1 MMPTRGQHRSGLVR
15 RGPVVSLRLSYPP
28 RPSRH
33 WRSPLFIWALRA
45 AWVSLPL
52 LAGPL
57 SADALG
63 EWSPTPLTVAS
74 IELWVVWA
82 VVLLAVLSP
91 RPIGLTA
98 LRLAAGTAPVLAII
112 ATPSAATGGRAA
124 AGIAA
129 AAVAC
134 ALAMTP
140 QVGHWC
146 ANGPAY
152 GDERRF
158 LLRPPPA
165 LFFGPIPLAALM
177 LVGMPVSGS
186 LLLADG
192 RIVAGL
198 AMLVPGAP
206 LAVVLGR
213 SLHGLAERWAVL
225 VPAGMVLRDT
235 MTLRDAVLFPR
246 KTVASLGPAPHATN
260 PGPDVADLR
269 LGALSGAL
277 TLDLDDPTAVVL
289 AGHTRRD
296 RRHNK
301 TVTVSHLLF
310 SPTRPG
316 DLLTTA
322 SARNLRIHT

>member
-1 MMPTRGQHRSGLVR
+1 MTARSIATSVT
-15 RGPVVSLRLSYPP
+15 
-28 RPSRH
+28 PSEA
-33 WRSPLFIWALRA
+33 PLFIWSLRA
-45 AWVSLPL
+45 VWVSLPL

-57 SADALG
+57 AADALD
-63 EWSPTPLTVAS
+63 EWSSTPRTVAS
-74 IELWVVWA
+74 VELWVVWA

-98 LRLAAGTAPVLAII
+98 LRLGAGAAPVLAII

-129 AAVAC
+129 AAAVW

-146 ANGPAY
+146 VNGPAY

-165 LFFGPIPLAALM
+165 LFFGPIPLAAPT
-177 LVGMPVSGS
+177 LVGMPVGGS

-192 RIVAGL
+192 RIFAGL
-198 AMLVPGAP
+198 AVLLPGVP
-206 LAVVLGR
+206 LAVVLWR

-225 VPAGMVLRDT
+225 VPAGIVLRDA

-246 KTVASLGPAPHATN
+246 RTVASLGPGPRAPS
-260 PGPDVADLR
+260 PRPDVADLR
-269 LGALSGAL
+269 LGALGGTLS
-277 TLDLDDPTAVVL
+277 LDLDDPTVVVL
-289 AGHTRRD
+289 AGHALRD
-296 RRHNK
+296 RRSNTTA
-301 TVTVSHLLF
+301 TVTRVLF

-316 DLLTTA
+316 DLLTEA
-322 SARNLRIHT
+322 SARNLRIRA